1 MSLPKQYHDENT
13 RHRRK
18 ATDPSH
24 WASVAHIFV
33 TTIDVTVWRTKVILT
48 DGIEYFVAEAF
59 RSTGFSKLLNSF
71 IVGLVMSLVADRVTL
86 GARQGR
92 WLGVTVFP
100 RFCAWTFVAIQTK
113 NYNKNEYMEE
123 IFNKLQYTY
132 ASKEIIIPKH
142 AHILLSS
149 IRVQNE
155 GRNPLP
161 PPQPK
166 RHGFSCKKVGTRV
179 EDAQLKKTT
188 LCVTWASFDA

>member
-113 NYNKNEYMEE
+113 NYNKNQYMEE

-142 AHILLSS
+142 ACAYS
-149 IRVQNE
+149 IELHSCTKRRQKPPSPP
-155 GRNPLP
+155 NPNGMDSHV
-161 PPQPK
+161 K
-166 RHGFSCKKVGTRV
+166 RSGLGSRM
-179 EDAQLKKTT
+179 LN
-188 LCVTWASFDA
+188 

>member
-71 IVGLVMSLVADRVTL
+71 IVGLVMSLVTDRVTL

-113 NYNKNEYMEE
+113 NIWKDSEYNKAGHLSMQLHIVFLLDGTLRVWNSWFACFLVMIGKASYYANYSHIFLGNEVPWLTARSERC
-123 IFNKLQYTY
+123 
-132 ASKEIIIPKH
+132 H
-142 AHILLSS
+142 
-149 IRVQNE
+149 
-155 GRNPLP
+155 
-161 PPQPK
+161 
-166 RHGFSCKKVGTRV
+166 
-179 EDAQLKKTT
+179 
-188 LCVTWASFDA
+188 